1 MGRGSKNLSKGNRK
15 LALMHESESLHYRMY
30 KAGRTWLFAGIATF
44 SLGAVLLGTQVQAA
58 AATAEDTTPTA
69 QQQPA
74 TAPAATPAAKTTVD
88 PTATAEAGAITK
100 TSATSDQKPLTLDQS
115 QKGNQEGLTA
125 ATTDAK
131 GNTTVAKTAGAL
143 VSNLFGDGVK
153 TAAENSPTAGLDAEG
168 KNAVDS
174 INTANTTQDRGN
186 EWLKDASDTSKTY
199 NIPHTTN
206 GAIDKSA
213 TGDFKS

>member
-58 AATAEDTTPTA
+58 AATARGHYANCTATTSHSTCN
-69 QQQPA
+69 
-74 TAPAATPAAKTTVD
+74 ATPAAKTTVD

-143 VSNLFGDGVK
+143 VK
-153 TAAENSPTAGLDAEG
+153 TICLVTELRPLLKTVQL
-168 KNAVDS
+168 
-174 INTANTTQDRGN
+174 RG
-186 EWLKDASDTSKTY
+186 
-199 NIPHTTN
+199 
-206 GAIDKSA
+206 
-213 TGDFKS
+213 